1 MTPEEIEARYG
12 KEALDRLYDCLLQ
25 NPVHDLA
32 DWILTFY
39 DEQIDAWIKQLKA
52 DEEDDQC

>member
-39 DEQIDAWIKQLKA
+39 DEQAIDAWIKQLKA
-52 DEEDDQC
+52 DEEDEA

>member
-12 KEALDRLYDCLLQ
+12 KDSLDMIYDVLLQ
-25 NPVHDLA
+25 NPVHELA

-39 DEQIDAWIKQLKA
+39 SDE
-52 DEEDDQC
+52 